1 MPGIFTK
8 TPPLNL
14 FLMVIVIHQSLNTQN
29 ALFYNEKKVSQKKA
43 FFFHSGNSPT
53 VNPFAG
59 SKQDRWNIL
68 KEIEE
73 RNTRVKKKC
82 LHISVNP
89 TVSDLVKLGDAG
101 IRIEIKNLMEYLGY
115 GNQPCFVYKHADLD
129 RTHFHIV
136 STRIDQQTGKKI
148 RDNYEKEKVQRFIK
162 SLEQKYD
169 LTKELN
175 REQANLKFSAGS
187 SNLKRNLES
196 LFYQLNQIESI
207 TTKQLYDKSLELF
220 NVEIRRSGRGYVVF
234 VTDGNGNPVRYPIR
248 LSEFEER
255 PRFYV
260 SARAEKEL
268 QIDKPVIDKFQLAQ
282 WARDLNRLIERS
294 NRRKQEPAKKYRVK
308 NRDRGMSR

>member
-1 MPGIFTK
+1 
-8 TPPLNL
+8 
-14 FLMVIVIHQSLNTQN
+14 MVIVIHQSLNTQN

-43 FFFHSGNSPT
+43 FFFQCGNTPT
-53 VNPFAG
+53 INPFAG

-68 KEIEE
+68 REIEE
-73 RNTRVKKKC
+73 RNTRVKKKG

-89 TVSDLVKLGDAG
+89 TVSDLVKLGDSG
-101 IRIEIKNLMEYLGY
+101 IRAEIKNLMEHLGY
-115 GNQPCFVYKHADLD
+115 GNQPYFIYKHADLD

-175 REQANLKFSAGS
+175 REQTNLKFSDSS
-187 SNLKRNLES
+187 SNLKRNLGS

-220 NVEIRRSGRGYVVF
+220 NVKIRRSGRGHVVLI
-234 VTDGNGNPVRYPIR
+234 TDGIGNPIRYPIR
-248 LSEFEER
+248 LSDFQER

-260 SARAEKEL
+260 SARVEKEL
-268 QIDKPVIDKFQLAQ
+268 QINAPLIDKFQLAQ
-282 WARDLNRLIERS
+282 WARDMNKLMIWDKWQKNKPTL
-294 NRRKQEPAKKYRVK
+294 KYKVK
-308 NRDRGMSR
+308 NKKKGRSF